1 MRKTS
6 KFDASALGPSRS
18 VMIDHYEVEVCFAFR
33 HSVALPD
40 LSPSRG
46 AAVNP
51 DSPNPWQ
58 IFAEETAG
66 INSGAFFLEGAA
78 PAAPARKKFKA
89 VNDTLNGQEAVLT
102 TVSTESS
109 RQRALFDPTAEG
121 ALVLL
126 ESPAL
131 AVVVDPYVSRILREH
146 QREGVRFMYV
156 LEINPWRALCPWVRT
171 RQRMNGTIVVQVPVR
186 RPRSLKN

>member
-1 MRKTS
+1 M
-6 KFDASALGPSRS
+6 
-18 VMIDHYEVEVCFAFR
+18 
-33 HSVALPD
+33 PD
-40 LSPSRG
+40 LSPSRRV
-46 AAVNP
+46 AVNP
-51 DSPNPWQ
+51 DSPNHWQ

-89 VNDTLNGQEAVLT
+89 VNDTLNGQEAVIT

-146 QREGVRFMYV
+146 QREGERFMYV
-156 LEINPWRALCPWVRT
+156 LEINQWLALCPWVRSH
-171 RQRMNGTIVVQVPVR
+171 QRMNGAVAAQVPVR

>member
-1 MRKTS
+1 VLSR
-6 KFDASALGPSRS
+6 FRFGALNCRMLCG
-18 VMIDHYEVEVCFAFR
+18 
-33 HSVALPD
+33 HSVASD
-40 LSPSRG
+40 LSPSRRV
-46 AAVNP
+46 AVNP
-51 DSPNPWQ
+51 DSPDHWQ

-89 VNDTLNGQEAVLT
+89 VNDTSNGQEAVIT

-156 LEINPWRALCPWVRT
+156 LEINPWRALCPWVRS
-171 RQRMNGTIVVQVPVR
+171 RQRMNGTIAVQVPVR